1 MAQNVGNL
9 ALPARCAGV
18 HVLAGDPVIE
28 DCVCNLHAMSPVVER
43 MNRHAAVAIVLRGS
57 FHIRATEG
65 AALATSGALLLKN
78 AGSEHAYQH
87 IDEGGD
93 RTLTFFVELDRPFA
107 HLAIPASPRNAAA
120 VAFAAHALASGD
132 VEALCDA
139 AHMVASLALVLDGSR
154 PYDAPVAYTRRVV
167 RALRYID
174 AHPAADCSLATLAA
188 STGLSAFHFSRIFR
202 ALVGQTPRQY
212 VIAAR
217 LRAAAAALVSSRKP
231 VTEVALD
238 AGFVDLSNFMATFRR
253 AFGVSPRRYR
263 VAMGQRARPSV
274 ARRG

>member
-1 MAQNVGNL
+1 MARNLGNL
-9 ALPARCAGV
+9 ALPARCTGV
-18 HVLAGDPVIE
+18 HVLARDPVIE
-28 DCVCNLHAMSPVVER
+28 DCVCNLHATSPVVER
-43 MNRHAAVAIVLRGS
+43 TNRHAAVSVVLRGS
-57 FHIRATEG
+57 FHIRASEG

-78 AGSEHAYQH
+78 AGSQHAYQH
-87 IDEGGD
+87 IDDGGD
-93 RTLTFFVELDRPFA
+93 RTLTFFVELDRQFA
-107 HLAIPASPRNAAA
+107 HLAIPASPRSSVA

-139 AHMVASLALVLDGSR
+139 AHVVASLALVLDGSR
-154 PYDAPVAYTRRVV
+154 PYDAPVAHLRRVV

-174 AHPAADCSLATLAA
+174 AHAAADCSLATLAA
-188 STGLSAFHFSRIFR
+188 TTGLSAFHFSRIFR

-217 LRAAAAALVSSRKP
+217 LRGAAAALVSTRKP

-263 VAMGQRARPSV
+263 VAMG
-274 ARRG
+274 